1 MKITIEVDDDSAFTM
16 DEFIRAF
23 NEINEFSLKD
33 RLAPR
38 GHSFI
43 SKDKICGTEWLV
55 DLRAGTC
62 YSREDGDKDFDWVD
76 ENELPRNPFTDTWTS
91 PWFGTDD
98 KGEERMI
105 Y

>member
-55 DLRAGTC
+55 DLTAEKMETRISTGWTRTSFRAIPSPIPGLHPGSEPTT
-62 YSREDGDKDFDWVD
+62 RA
-76 ENELPRNPFTDTWTS
+76 RNA
-91 PWFGTDD
+91 
-98 KGEERMI
+98 
-105 Y
+105 